1 MAKGSRRGGRVR
13 DKWRDK
19 QWIIVKAPPAF
30 EQVPLNYIP
39 ISDMNNAKGRVIENT
54 LYDVLKQ
61 DPTQHQTKIFVQ
73 IDKINS
79 GIATTIFK
87 GHEYAKEFLRS
98 LIRRGSS
105 MINYVDE
112 YTTADGYVFRVSATA
127 FSQRRINS
135 SKQHEIRLTMDNVL
149 KERIPQLSLN
159 EFIKEVTM
167 GNMGSSLMDISK
179 KIAMI
184 RHVGIR
190 KTKLIS
196 SPIQKEGDLSGS
208 DAEGTV
214 DDSGLND
221 AEGTVDDSG
230 LNDAEGTVDD
240 SGLNDAEGT
249 VDDSGLNDAE
259 DDGEGIVDT
268 TATATSTTNTKD
280 KSENI

>member
-19 QWIIVKAPPAF
+19 QWIIVNAPPAF

-39 ISDMNNAKGRVIENT
+39 ISDLNNARGRVIENT

-73 IDKINS
+73 IDRINS
-79 GIATTIFK
+79 GIASTIFK

-105 MINYVDE
+105 MINYVHE

-135 SKQHEIRLTMDNVL
+135 SKQHEIRLTMNKIL
-149 KERIPQLSLN
+149 AERIPQLSLN
-159 EFIKEVTM
+159 EFVKEVTM
-167 GNMGSSLMDISK
+167 GKLGSDLMEISK
-179 KIAMI
+179 KIAVI

-196 SPIQKEGDLSGS
+196 SPIQKEGDISNLENQDILDNDEIS
-208 DAEGTV
+208 DTEENIE
-214 DDSGLND
+214 DS
-221 AEGTVDDSG
+221 A
-230 LNDAEGTVDD
+230 A
-240 SGLNDAEGT
+240 
-249 VDDSGLNDAE
+249 
-259 DDGEGIVDT
+259 VDT
-268 TATATSTTNTKD
+268 STSEDIGDSAAVDTST
-280 KSENI
+280 SENI

>member
-19 QWIIVKAPPAF
+19 QWIIVNAPPAF

-39 ISDMNNAKGRVIENT
+39 ISDVNNAKGRVIENT

-79 GIATTIFK
+79 GIASTIFK

-105 MINYVDE
+105 MINYVHE

-135 SKQHEIRLTMDNVL
+135 SKQHEIRLKMSKVL
-149 KERIPQLSLN
+149 AERIPQLSLN
-159 EFIKEVTM
+159 EFVKEVTM
-167 GNMGSSLMDISK
+167 GKMSSDLMDISK
-179 KIAMI
+179 KIVVI

-196 SPIQKEGDLSGS
+196 SPIQQVEDLSGS
-208 DAEGTV
+208 ENQ
-214 DDSGLND
+214 S
-221 AEGTVDDSG
+221 
-230 LNDAEGTVDD
+230 
-240 SGLNDAEGT
+240 
-249 VDDSGLNDAE
+249 
-259 DDGEGIVDT
+259 I
-268 TATATSTTNTKD
+268 
-280 KSENI
+280 SENDELSETSDNK

>member
-19 QWIIVKAPPAF
+19 QWIIVNAPPAF

-39 ISDMNNAKGRVIENT
+39 ISDVNTAKGRVIENT

-79 GIATTIFK
+79 GIASTIFK

-105 MINYVDE
+105 MITYVHE

-135 SKQHEIRLTMDNVL
+135 SKQHEIRLTMKNVL
-149 KERIPQLSLN
+149 AERIPQLSLN
-159 EFIKEVTM
+159 EFVKEVTM
-167 GNMGSSLMDISK
+167 GKMGSDLMEISK
-179 KIAMI
+179 KISVI

-196 SPIQKEGDLSGS
+196 SPIQKDGDISITEDQEIFDADNDLSGNGE
-208 DAEGTV
+208 AEGNSIENADIV
-214 DDSGLND
+214 KD
-221 AEGTVDDSG
+221 APKEEQTIEAS
-230 LNDAEGTVDD
+230 NNTSEMK
-240 SGLNDAEGT
+240 E
-249 VDDSGLNDAE
+249 E
-259 DDGEGIVDT
+259 
-268 TATATSTTNTKD
+268 TA
-280 KSENI
+280 

>member
-1 MAKGSRRGGRVR
+1 
-13 DKWRDK
+13 
-19 QWIIVKAPPAF
+19 
-30 EQVPLNYIP
+30 
-39 ISDMNNAKGRVIENT
+39 
-54 LYDVLKQ
+54 
-61 DPTQHQTKIFVQ
+61 
-73 IDKINS
+73 
-79 GIATTIFK
+79 
-87 GHEYAKEFLRS
+87 
-98 LIRRGSS
+98 

-196 SPIQKEGDLSGS
+196 SPIRKEGDLSGA
-208 DAEGTV
+208 DTEGIA
-214 DDSGLND
+214 DDSGLTD
-221 AEGTVDDSG
+221 TEGIADDSG
-230 LNDAEGTVDD
+230 LTDTEGIADD
-240 SGLNDAEGT
+240 SGLTDTEG
-249 VDDSGLNDAE
+249 
-259 DDGEGIVDT
+259 DGEGIVDT
-268 TATATSTTNTKD
+268 TPTNTASTANTKD
-280 KSENI
+280 NTQNI